1 MTVLK
6 MYDGKEYIPC
16 YTAPKGTTKQIGD
29 VQLTN
34 ERSTD
39 ETKAATPKA
48 VQAGLSPLEFKFSG
62 ASSDKSTG
70 YFTQQSKDGV
80 VNGWTYNGTIPLAN
94 IPNLTIDKIPKSAQE
109 RLYVAANKDAM
120 YKLTTDNVQAGDTVK
135 DSNTGIL
142 YYVKKDPDGK
152 ITSSNFTDYY
162 EVYSAGKAAEADC
175 AAKATNDGNGNNIA
189 NTYATKSSIGNA
201 KITITQNDTV
211 MKSFTTNQSGNDVKI
226 DLKDTT
232 YSMATQTASGLMS
245 ASDKKKLDGI
255 ANNANN
261 YTYTLPTASASTLG
275 GVKIGSNITI
285 DSNGKI
291 SGTPNTDTQYK
302 IIRGHN
308 TEELY
313 NDPGRLYL
321 VPGDYEGSSS
331 VNIFTTATTSSSGLM
346 SSTDKTALDFIKKG
360 YYGFST
366 YDPKVPNTEKG
377 EKDDSESNHGT
388 SVGSGG
394 NFLASVTVPA
404 GSYFIMGSAT
414 ITDMG
419 TDLGGGFHV
428 GLSYYPIIYDPAT
441 QVSTSDKQSIEGIT
455 SALSPTTTDTGQ
467 KYNGYASACAVAFK
481 TFKKSSRL
489 VLSGK
494 TGEGH
499 SGYLRKNLRFDLT
512 VDGISHTLNGPAAY
526 IIAIPINT
534 AEEN

>member
-162 EVYSAGKAAEADC
+162 EVYSAGKAAEADY

-201 KITITQNDTV
+201 KIIIRQNDTDAG
-211 MKSFTTNQSGNDVKI
+211 SFTTNQSGDDVKI
-226 DLKDTT
+226 NLKDTT
-232 YSMATQTASGLMS
+232 YSAATQRASGLMS
-245 ASDKKKLDGI
+245 ASDKIKLDGI

-261 YTYTLPTASASTLG
+261 YTYTLPTASANTLG

-302 IIRGHN
+302 IIRGSSSN
-308 TEELY
+308 ELY
-313 NDPGRLYL
+313 NDSGRLYL

-331 VNIFTTATTSSSGLM
+331 VTAFTTATTSNPGLM
-346 SSTDKTALDFIKKG
+346 SSIDKTALDFIKHG
-360 YYGFST
+360 YYGFSA
-366 YDPKVPNTEKG
+366 YDPTVPKKDQE
-377 EKDDSESNHGT
+377 DDSEENHGT
-388 SVGSGG
+388 SIGSGG

-419 TDLGGGFHV
+419 TNLGGGFHV
-428 GLSYYPIIYDPAT
+428 GLSYYPAQDGLIPA
-441 QVSTSDKQSIEGIT
+441 DKQSIEGIA
-455 SALSPTTTDTGQ
+455 SALSPTTTDAGQ
-467 KYNGYASACAVAFK
+467 RYNGYASACAVSFK
-481 TFKKSSRL
+481 TFDKKSRL

-499 SGYLRKNLRFDLT
+499 SGYLRKNLRFDLD
-512 VDGISHTLNGPAAY
+512 VDGKSHTLNGPAAY
-526 IIAIPINT
+526 IIAIPINA
-534 AEEN
+534 AEKN

>member
-1 MTVLK
+1 

-162 EVYSAGKAAEADC
+162 EVYSAGKAAEADY

-201 KITITQNDTV
+201 KIIIRQNDTDAG
-211 MKSFTTNQSGNDVKI
+211 SFTTNQSGDDVKI
-226 DLKDTT
+226 NLKDTT
-232 YSMATQTASGLMS
+232 YSAATQRASGLMS
-245 ASDKKKLDGI
+245 ASDKIKLDGI

-261 YTYTLPTASASTLG
+261 YTYTLPTASANTLG

-302 IIRGHN
+302 IIRGSSSD
-308 TEELY
+308 ELY
-313 NDPGRLYL
+313 NDSGRLYL

-331 VNIFTTATTSSSGLM
+331 VTAFTTATTSNPGLM
-346 SSTDKTALDFIKKG
+346 SSIDKTALDFIKKG
-360 YYGFST
+360 YYATSDT
-366 YDPKVPNTEKG
+366 NNNTPVTG
-377 EKDDSESNHGT
+377 AG
-388 SVGSGG
+388 V
-394 NFLASVTVPA
+394 FLASISNVPA
-404 GSYFIMGSAT
+404 GTYFIIGVASVTEVKDGSNNP
-414 ITDMG
+414 
-419 TDLGGGFHV
+419 GGGFSV
-428 GLSYYPIIYDPAT
+428 GLSYYPTNKKA
-441 QVSTSDKQSIEGIT
+441 SITGI
-455 SALSPTTTDTGQ
+455 SSSLSPVTTDSSQ
-467 KYNGYASACAVAFK
+467 KYNGYASACAAGYISLAE
-481 TFKKSSRL
+481 KSKI

-494 TGEGH
+494 TG
-499 SGYLRKNLRFDLT
+499 SGYSGQIRSNLQFDLT
-512 VDGISHTLNGPAAY
+512 VDAKEGGDNKTHTLGGPGAY
-526 IIAIPINT
+526 LIVIPVDESAT
-534 AEEN
+534 QGPSD

>member
-152 ITSSNFTDYY
+152 ITSNNFTDYY
-162 EVYSAGKAAEADC
+162 EVYSAGKAAEADY
-175 AAKATNDGNGNNIA
+175 AAKATNDGNGNNIV

-201 KITITQNDTV
+201 KITIRQNNMDV
-211 MKSFTTNQSGNDVKI
+211 KSFTTNQSGDDVKI
-226 DLKDTT
+226 DLEDTT
-232 YSMATQTASGLMS
+232 YSMATQNESGLMS
-245 ASDKKKLDGI
+245 ANDKIKLDGI

-261 YTYTLPTASASTLG
+261 YTYILPTASANTLG
-275 GVKIGSNITI
+275 GVKIGSNLSINNGVLNGTPDTNTTYTLIKENATI
-285 DSNGKI
+285 KLVDSSNKVVSSVQDSN
-291 SGTPNTDTQYK
+291 TVY
-302 IIRGHN
+302 
-308 TEELY
+308 
-313 NDPGRLYL
+313 
-321 VPGDYEGSSS
+321 
-331 VNIFTTATTSSSGLM
+331 VNATSSSSGLM
-346 SSTDKTALDFIKKG
+346 SSTDKAVFDFIKKG
-360 YYGFST
+360 YYSFST
-366 YDPKVPNTEKG
+366 YDPTVPNTEKG
-377 EKDDSESNHGT
+377 QKDDDKENYGT
-388 SVGSGG
+388 SIGSGG

-419 TDLGGGFHV
+419 TNLGGGFHV
-428 GLSYYPIIYDPAT
+428 GLSHYPIKRDPVT
-441 QVSTSDKQSIEGIT
+441 GVETSDKQSIEGIA

-467 KYNGYASACAVAFK
+467 RYNGYASACAVSFK
-481 TFKKSSRL
+481 TFDIKSRL

-499 SGYLRKNLRFDLT
+499 SGYLRKNLRFGLD
-512 VDGISHTLNGPAAY
+512 VDSKSHTLNGPAAY

-534 AEEN
+534 ADKN